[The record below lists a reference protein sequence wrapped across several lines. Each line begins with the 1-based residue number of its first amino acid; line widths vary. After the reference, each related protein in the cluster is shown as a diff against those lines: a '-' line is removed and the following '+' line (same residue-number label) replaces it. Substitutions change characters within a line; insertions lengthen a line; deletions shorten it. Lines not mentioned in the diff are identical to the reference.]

1 MKKFNVFAKILL
13 CNIAKIA
20 SKCYFVERELLP
32 EIIFAAFFH
41 EFCILQPLTY
51 LLKRRKENGS

>member
-20 SKCYFVERELLP
+20 SKCYFVKRELLP
-32 EIIFAAFFH
+32 EIIFAAFFTKFVNYNH
-41 EFCILQPLTY
+41 
-51 LLKRRKENGS
+51 